1 MHSASFKSAFLRVF
15 KFPKIKEGDL
25 ISCGGGGG
33 GPLRQTGEIF
43 GPTPPPQWR
52 KTAELFGPSFCISV
66 LKVSRTQILCH
77 SLDFNAFCMIEEYFY
92 ETFKISA
99 N

>member
-25 ISCGGGGG
+25 I
-33 GPLRQTGEIF
+33 P
-43 GPTPPPQWR
+43 PPPPPPQAR

>member
-25 ISCGGGGG
+25 ISCGAG
-33 GPLRQTGEIF
+33 QF
-43 GPTPPPQWR
+43 R

-66 LKVSRTQILCH
+66 LKVSRNQILCH

>member
-15 KFPKIKEGDL
+15 KFPKVKEGDL
-25 ISCGGGGG
+25 ISCGGGGQ
-33 GPLRQTGEIF
+33 L
-43 GPTPPPQWR
+43 R

>member
-33 GPLRQTGEIF
+33 G
-43 GPTPPPQWR
+43 GPPPPPPPQVR